1 MLLVYIVGGYL
12 ILVGLCWLFIRGAT
26 MLNKEM
32 DDEKDGGAKEQ

>member
-26 MLNKEM
+26 ILNKEM
-32 DDEKDGGAKEQ
+32 EDDENDQ